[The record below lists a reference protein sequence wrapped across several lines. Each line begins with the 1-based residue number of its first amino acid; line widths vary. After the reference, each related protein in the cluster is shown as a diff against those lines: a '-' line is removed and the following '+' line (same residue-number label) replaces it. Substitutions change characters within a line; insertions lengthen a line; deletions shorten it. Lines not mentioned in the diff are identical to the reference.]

1 MKFLQ
6 KTMASKHQNTFLV
19 IFSFITKP
27 SFHTQSRAT
36 LYTDQTRV
44 SQIKIFTLK
53 SSLSFCFSVIL
64 LYPDFWSSMAQ
75 ISFSLSE
82 QNQKLDFWQ
91 VLTNVTY
98 AIKAFSFVL
107 SINKKKIIKVQRYL
121 WETWSCMNI
130 TIYSYLLF

>member
-1 MKFLQ
+1 
-6 KTMASKHQNTFLV
+6 
-19 IFSFITKP
+19 
-27 SFHTQSRAT
+27 
-36 LYTDQTRV
+36 
-44 SQIKIFTLK
+44 
-53 SSLSFCFSVIL
+53 
-64 LYPDFWSSMAQ
+64 MAQ

-98 AIKAFSFVL
+98 AIKTFSFVL